1 LKILRTNLLNY
12 YDDVKSDLHFAQNQE
27 ECANFGA
34 LIIYAPDCLSI
45 LKVNLLLDA
54 NFILYNGEFRN

>member
-1 LKILRTNLLNY
+1 MPILLITTMMSNLIYILHKIRKSVQISVLL
-12 YDDVKSDLHFAQNQE
+12 
-27 ECANFGA
+27 
-34 LIIYAPDCLSI
+34 IYAPDCLSI